1 MPRGKKERA
10 NRTGSIYE
18 RPGSSC
24 WQMAYRVNGNVEQ
37 ESTGCTNK
45 KQAQDKLKQRLAE
58 VQTGTLNRS
67 QFERTI
73 VAELIEDA
81 FRDYRINGHRSL
93 DGTETRWNLHLK
105 SVFGMMKARNVGK
118 DAICQYVDQR
128 KQEGAANASIT
139 RNSHC

>member
-10 NRTGSIYE
+10 NGTGSIYK
-18 RPGSSC
+18 RLGSSF

-58 VQTGTLNRS
+58 VQTGAFNGS
-67 QFERTI
+67 QFERTM
-73 VAELIEDA
+73 VAELIEDV

-93 DGTETRWNLHLK
+93 DDTETRWNLHLK
-105 SVFGMMKARNVGK
+105 PVFGMMKARDVGK
-118 DAICQYVDQR
+118 DAIRKDVDQR
-128 KQEGAANASIT
+128 NRRALQTPAST
-139 RNSHC
+139 RSSHC